1 MYKAAVKVCVI
12 DHMLFINSW
21 CIYLKIL
28 HKCLKFY
35 TNYITRLH
43 AILDYI
49 LYINKWYI
57 TAKILHKCLSVGT
70 RTLIRQCNF

>member
-1 MYKAAVKVCVI
+1 MYKAAVKTCVI
-12 DHMLFINSW
+12 DYMLFINSW
-21 CIYLKIL
+21 CIYTKIL

-49 LYINKWYI
+49 LYIN
-57 TAKILHKCLSVGT
+57 TAKILHKYLSVGT
-70 RTLIRQCNF
+70 RALIRQCNF